1 MILFVLQVD
10 LIIFQVED
18 PKLIKNQMQVEDPK
32 LNLIILQVVDPRLI

>member
-32 LNLIILQVVDPRLI
+32 LNLTHYKLRNPS